1 MSCLFDSFSRL
12 LGVPTD
18 TIRQTICD
26 YLTDNKPILEGMN
39 THDILALEAHTAE
52 SYIANMRRSHV
63 WGGAIEIQAAC
74 MIWSLCVIVENRRDG
89 GTIDFTPLAPVSA
102 SRLLRVYW
110 TGGHYEP
117 ISIADACGAAAGA

>member
-26 YLTDNKPILEGMN
+26 YLADNKPILEGMN
-39 THDILALEAHTAE
+39 THDILALEASSAE
-52 SYIANMRRSHV
+52 SYIANMRLPHV

-74 MIWSLCVIVENRRDG
+74 MIWSLRVIVENRRDG
-89 GTIDFTPLAPVSA
+89 GSSTIDFLPLAPVVA
-102 SRLLRVYW
+102 SRVARVYW

-117 ISIADACGAAAGA
+117 VGIAGA